1 MEPHPHGA
9 NQYKVTVALDTK
21 KKPFSSVMALG
32 RMVLTIRL
40 P

>member
-9 NQYKVTVALDTK
+9 NQYKVTVGLDT

-32 RMVLTIRL
+32 KMVLTIRL